1 MTASIF
7 LDTNVILYLLSDR
20 ADKADQVEKI
30 LIEKPTV
37 SVQVINEFIYVSQ
50 RKMRLS
56 LEESHQLANSLMRK
70 CRVIPLIDETI
81 KMAMQIARRY
91 QFSHWDSLI
100 IAAAQQSGCMILYS
114 EDLQHGQRIDQLT
127 LINPFQS

>member
-7 LDTNVILYLLSDR
+7 LDTNIVLYLLSNHV
-20 ADKADQVEKI
+20 DKADQVERI

-37 SVQVINEFIYVSQ
+37 SVHVINEFIYVSQ
-50 RKMRLS
+50 RKIRLT

-70 CRVIPLIDETI
+70 CRVIPLTDETI
-81 KMAMQIARRY
+81 KMAMQVAQRY
-91 QFSHWDSLI
+91 RFSHWDSLI
-100 IAAAQQSGCMILYS
+100 IAAAQQAGCTVLYS

>member
-91 QFSHWDSLI
+91 QFFHWDSLI